1 MELFSNPDK
10 REAFI
15 GTTVFH
21 VLLLL
26 LFMYL
31 GLPYMVPRPSTGVVI
46 NFGTT
51 EMGNGETQPTDVGP
65 ANTPEPNANS
75 NPTPVEP
82 TPTPSDPV
90 LTSDESDITVP
101 DETNDQTP
109 TDPQETQQ
117 QEKEPEEEVEPQE
130 EQTISDQLSQ
140 ALNKLGQSGGGSEG
154 NTEGE
159 GDMGQTDGTQNPG
172 AYSGS
177 SGNGGNGDYMLG
189 NRGALEKPK
198 YKPDCMEE
206 GVVVMDIVV
215 DKIGKTIR
223 ATYSAKGSTTSEA
236 CLIEAARKSALQTRW
251 DRAQTGDPVEQ
262 RGKIT
267 YRFVLN

>member
-31 GLPYMVPRPSTGVVI
+31 GMPYMVPRPQTGVVV

-51 EMGNGETQPTDVGP
+51 DMGSGDVQPTDVGP
-65 ANTPEPNANS
+65 ANTPEPNS
-75 NPTPVEP
+75 NTTPTPV
-82 TPTPSDPV
+82 TPTPSESEPV
-90 LTSDESDITVP
+90 LTDETSDISVPEQTDEQTNDSDE
-101 DETNDQTP
+101 
-109 TDPQETQQ
+109 TQDTEP
-117 QEKEPEEEVEPQE
+117 EKTQEPEEQ
-130 EQTISDQLSQ
+130 QSISDQLSQ
-140 ALNKLGQSGGGSEG
+140 ALERLGQSGGGSEG
-154 NTEGE
+154 NTEGQ
-159 GDMGQTDGTQNPG
+159 GDMGQEDGTEGPG

-177 SGNGGNGDYMLG
+177 TGNGGNGDYQLG
-189 NRGALEKPK
+189 NRGALDKPK
-198 YKPDCMEE
+198 VKPDCMEE

-215 DKIGKTIR
+215 DKLGKTIR

-236 CLIEAARKSALQTRW
+236 CLIEAARKSALQTKW

-262 RGKIT
+262 RGRIQ